1 MAQGNWRVL
10 LDEHLYDMAI
20 ELQPI
25 IDDVCMKLRS
35 SVTAYEYANFVSEAN
50 GMKKVEKL
58 VDSVKSRDLAVF
70 NKFCEALEDCGHSDL
85 ARKLR
90 GSHYIV
96 LIVLIRKSSTL
107 RLEHLAGQ

>member
-1 MAQGNWRVL
+1 
-10 LDEHLYDMAI
+10 MAI

-35 SVTAYEYANFVSEAN
+35 SVTDYEYANFVSEASR
-50 GMKKVEKL
+50 MKKVEKL

-70 NKFCEALEDCGHSDL
+70 NEFCEALEDCRRNDL

-90 GSHYIV
+90 GSYSVDCI
-96 LIVLIRKSSTL
+96 ST
-107 RLEHLAGQ
+107 